1 MKSEFY
7 LSNLDCS
14 IFRYLIE
21 LDSRDDGRV
30 VKHVGR
36 VVQRTQRPYRA
47 VSVTKIKH
55 VKCHSASL
63 QSKANTFY
71 PEETQ
76 RRDII

>member
-47 VSVTKIKH
+47 VSVTKIKP
-55 VKCHSASL
+55 L